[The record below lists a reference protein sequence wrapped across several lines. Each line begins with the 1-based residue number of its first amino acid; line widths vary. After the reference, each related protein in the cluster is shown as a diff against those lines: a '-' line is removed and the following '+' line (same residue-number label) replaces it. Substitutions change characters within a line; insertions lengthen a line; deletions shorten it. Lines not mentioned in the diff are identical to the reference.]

1 MNYVIRGM
9 ISLVI
14 FGCVFIALKVIKMK
28 QIERE
33 NCMLETYMRALE
45 DFCNEM
51 QQEVEATRRYR
62 HDLKG
67 YIQTLEALLGED
79 SKNEVVK
86 QYIEEQKEKH
96 SQLKNSMLCEDEMID
111 AILRIKKSECSQKGI
126 CLNVEISEGDYSG
139 MEEMDKVCLITN
151 LIDNAIEAT
160 ERIDKIKRQAIYLKI
175 EVDDGQM
182 RIYQENGL
190 VQDEEFSFRTK
201 KADKYY
207 HGLGTAIIEQ
217 VLQKYAGTRTLVID
231 KNRHVLQDKLCLT
244 MNKGEKV

>member
-1 MNYVIRGM
+1 MNYIIRWM
-9 ISLVI
+9 ISLAI
-14 FGCVFIALKVIKMK
+14 FGVVFIALRFLKTK

-33 NCMLETYMRALE
+33 NHMLEAYMESLE
-45 DFCNEM
+45 NFCNEM
-51 QQEVEATRRYR
+51 QQKIEATRRYR

-67 YIQTLEALLGED
+67 YIQTLETLLGTNHEN
-79 SKNEVVK
+79 KVVK
-86 QYIEEQKEKH
+86 QYIEDQKKKH
-96 SQLKNSMLCEDEMID
+96 SELRASVFCQDELID
-111 AILRIKKSECSQKGI
+111 AMIRTKRDECQQKGI
-126 CLNVEISEGDYSG
+126 FLKVDISDGDYSG

-160 ERIDKIKRQAIYLKI
+160 ERMDEIKRQAIYLKM
-175 EVDDGQM
+175 EVRDGQM

-217 VLQKYAGTRTLVID
+217 VLQKYAGTRTLVVD
-231 KNRHVLQDKLCLT
+231 KERHVLQDELCLT
-244 MNKGEKV
+244 INKGEIV

>member
-1 MNYVIRGM
+1 MNCVIRGM

-14 FGCVFIALKVIKMK
+14 FGCVFIALKVIKTK

-33 NCMLETYMRALE
+33 NCMLETYMKALE

-51 QQEVEATRRYR
+51 QQKIEATRRYR

-67 YIQTLEALLGED
+67 YIQTLEALLGAD

-86 QYIEEQKEKH
+86 QYIEEQKKKH
-96 SQLKNSMLCEDEMID
+96 SQLKNCVLCEDEMID
-111 AILRIKKSECSQKGI
+111 AILRIKQEECSSKNI
-126 CLNVEISEGDYSG
+126 CFNVEISDGDYSG
-139 MEEMDKVCLITN
+139 MEEIDKVCLITN
-151 LIDNAIEAT
+151 LVDNAIEAT
-160 ERIDKIKRQAIYLKI
+160 ERMEDIKRPVIYLKM
-175 EVDDGQM
+175 EVYDGQL

-190 VQDEEFSFRTK
+190 AKGEEFSFRTK

-217 VLQKYAGTRTLVID
+217 VLKKYAGTRTFVVD
-231 KNRHVLQDKLCLT
+231 KERHVLQDELCLT
-244 MNKGEKV
+244 MKREATI